1 MKKLSH
7 HTLLLLLIICCFG
20 CNKYYSPP
28 GVVSRATPVVVILGS
43 STAAGTG
50 ANPIDSAWAYRLA
63 STYKDNTHKATFIN
77 LAVDGNTL
85 YQAMPSGNYV
95 AGRPVPDTTAN
106 INRALQYHPNLVML
120 SFPSNDIAAN
130 YSDNE
135 ILNNYAK
142 LASMLD
148 SAKVEYIIFST
159 QPRDF
164 SDPAQRMRLKT
175 LNDEIKAIYTYHV
188 NDFLDQLSTSTYSIN
203 PLYSAGDGIHINNAG
218 HAIIY
223 NATIKHPI
231 FIKVVE

>member
-1 MKKLSH
+1 MKKLSPR
-7 HTLLLLLIICCFG
+7 LLILLLIICCLG

-28 GVVSRATPVVVILGS
+28 GVTPPRVTPIVVILGS

-63 STYKDNTHKATFIN
+63 SIYEDNSHKTNFIN

-95 AGRPVPDTTAN
+95 GGRPTPDTTAN
-106 INRALQYHPNLVML
+106 INKALQYHPNLVML

-130 YSDNE
+130 YPDNE

-142 LASMLD
+142 LTSMLD
-148 SAKVEYIIFST
+148 SAKVTYIIFST

-203 PLYSAGDGIHINNAG
+203 PLYEAGDGIHLNNAG
-218 HAIIY
+218 ACR
-223 NATIKHPI
+223 NL
-231 FIKVVE
+231 